1 MNLQL
6 TLYYALV
13 LRTQLVECFWP
24 PPVDIDFKQEEVFEL
39 SDPIKVEEVQDVY
52 DEDEMIQDQHRKA
65 LGVKPYADK
74 LYVFHR
80 NLKREEV
87 KKTPVER
94 KQRQKFVESNP
105 DLEEPIPWKAGIVNE
120 KGEFSEDV
128 YYFDG
133 DNLKE
138 SRKRKRADGESTEPN
153 YDYAQMKAEYNKLAE
168 EAARSKETLNYTEVK
183 EDETPKEAVE
193 TAVDF
198 KKISKNCTEQ
208 EKRGIGLQAVECLF
222 ADLSNPK
229 MKNRTLERI
238 IRITIIWM
246 SIYLVVATFCWCQY
260 GWCCCCCRC
269 KICRPR
275 EQIDE
280 AKKFFVENPLGVY
293 KENEDTTHR
302 YQPTYYE
309 KYALKQLE
317 KELGRL

>member
-1 MNLQL
+1 MKLQL

-13 LRTQLVECFWP
+13 LGTQSVDSFWP
-24 PPVDIDFKQEEVFEL
+24 PPVDIDLKQQEVFEL
-39 SDPIKVEEVQDVY
+39 SDPIKDEEVQDVY
-52 DEDEMIQDQHRKA
+52 DEDEMIQEHHRKA
-65 LGVKPYADK
+65 LGVKPYSDE
-74 LYVFHR
+74 LYIFHR

-87 KKTPVER
+87 KKTPVET
-94 KQRQKFVESNP
+94 KQIQKFAESNP
-105 DLEEPIPWKAGIVNE
+105 DVEEAVPWKAGIVNE

-133 DNLKE
+133 EDLKE
-138 SRKRKRADGESTEPN
+138 SKKRKRADEETTEAN
-153 YDYAQMKAEYNKLAE
+153 YDYAHMKAEYNKLAE

-193 TAVDF
+193 TAMDLKVP
-198 KKISKNCTEQ
+198 KNCTEQ
-208 EKRGIGLQAVECLF
+208 EKLGIGLQAIECLLN
-222 ADLSNPK
+222 DLSNPK

-246 SIYLVVATFCWCQY
+246 SIYLVLATFCWCQY
-260 GWCCCCCRC
+260 GWCCCCFRC
-269 KICRPR
+269 KVCRPR

-293 KENEDTTHR
+293 KENAETIHR

-317 KELGRL
+317 KELARL